1 MKRKTLG
8 WFLVLGGVYFALMIA
23 PTLTGARDWNML
35 SIFEKDEFAQHNHVI
50 SMLTPGETLF
60 ETVRRFVVYQHYF
73 YGYPFYLLSAL
84 MLLPYRLIAGAGWA
98 ENPQVVMAILRQ
110 MVSVLPMIVA
120 IGLMTRLQTRGK
132 PRGQAAALFI
142 FLFAVPAVVQNNFW
156 WHPDSLALLLVVLV
170 FFFIQRDEFAF
181 GRDFYLAAATC
192 GVAFSVKYAGAF
204 FVLAIPTYI
213 VWGVA
218 RGALSW
224 RRGVGAAL
232 AFLGA
237 MLAGLVLSN
246 PLLLI
251 PQTRQDILDI
261 ARQQW
266 VQTRVGYY
274 TRNPDWNLTREKL
287 NAVVWPLY
295 GEWFAWLLM
304 ALGLYRG
311 VRSPRHRLLNG
322 MILAYLTP
330 YLLTVGTSS
339 IRPLYFLPVVIPLGS
354 ALVHLFDPVEG
365 GARLNLISLLQ
376 GGALVL
382 LVAQFGLYLRQDARI
397 YTEVLYREANSP
409 GIAFFR
415 QVEARLDELGLS
427 DQPLV
432 IYRDPTA
439 YVTPRPNYDVR
450 MNWRLASY
458 DYLNRTQPDV
468 LLLEMDY
475 IREFT
480 RPGAVESAVDPDDM
494 QAWQDFYGDAAA
506 DRLAGYV
513 IFYQNEYGVALIRE
527 TLLQKT
533 N

>member
-8 WFLVLGGVYFALMIA
+8 WLLLLGGVYFALMIA
-23 PTLTGARDWNML
+23 PNLTGARDWNML
-35 SIFEKDEFAQHNHVI
+35 SIFEKDEFAQHSHVLR
-50 SMLTPGETLF
+50 MLTPGETLF

-84 MLLPYRLIAGAGWA
+84 MLLPYRLVAGAMWA

-132 PRGQAAALFI
+132 SRWRAVVLFA
-142 FLFAVPAVVQNNFW
+142 FLLAVPAVVQNNFW

-170 FFFIQRDEFAF
+170 FFFIQRDNFAF
-181 GRDFYLAAATC
+181 GRDFYLAAAVC

-204 FVLAIPTYI
+204 FLLAVPTYL
-213 VWGVA
+213 VWGVV
-218 RGALSW
+218 RGTLSW
-224 RRGVGAAL
+224 RRCIGGAL
-232 AFLGA
+232 LFLGA
-237 MLAGLVLSN
+237 MLAGLALSN

-266 VQTRVGYY
+266 VQTRMGYY
-274 TRNPDWNLTREKL
+274 TRNPDWNLTGEKL

-295 GEWFAWLLM
+295 GEWFTWLLM

-311 VRSPRHRLLNG
+311 MRSPKHRLLNV
-322 MILAYLTP
+322 MILAYLLP
-330 YLLTVGTSS
+330 YLFTVGTSS
-339 IRPLYFLPVVIPLGS
+339 IRPLYFLPAFIPLGS
-354 ALVHLFDPVEG
+354 AGVHLFDPLEG
-365 GARLNLISLLQ
+365 GTRAKWARLLQ

-382 LVAQFGLYLRQDARI
+382 LAVQFGLYLHQDARI
-397 YTEVLYREANSP
+397 YAEVLYREANSP
-409 GIAFFR
+409 SIAFFR
-415 QVEARLDELGLS
+415 QVETRLDELGLRA
-427 DQPLV
+427 QPLV

-439 YVTPRPNYDVR
+439 YVAPCPNYDVR

-475 IREFT
+475 VREFT
-480 RPGAVESAVDPDDM
+480 RPGAVESAVDPGDM
-494 QAWQDFYGDAAA
+494 QAWRDFYGDAVA

-513 IFYQNEYGVALIRE
+513 IFYQDEYGLALLRE
-527 TLLQKT
+527 TLIQ
-533 N
+533 NND